1 MTVKIQKEV
10 SLILGYLMLL
20 CGVFFWDL
28 QPFHLL
34 LTLIIEYLALL
45 IVYLFVSI
53 VLSKTI
59 FDKILST
66 ASHLFNGLALGLVQ
80 GGLTMLMAYLLEG
93 RTAFD
98 QHVSELPWLVGAIT
112 VPMLIL
118 QFLALRGK
126 TIDKD
131 LQDVKMGEL
140 IFSAI
145 TFPAMIL
152 CGMLAYEWSDENKN
166 AALIAIVSIR
176 ILIEIWNNHFRKNTS
191 KKKSLRSGRI

>member
-1 MTVKIQKEV
+1 MTAKIQKEV
-10 SLILGYLMLL
+10 ALILGYLLML
-20 CGVFFWDL
+20 CGVFFWNL
-28 QPFHLL
+28 KPFHLL
-34 LTLIIEYLALL
+34 VTLIIEYLALL
-45 IVYLFVSI
+45 IVYLFISVI
-53 VLSKTI
+53 LSKTI

-66 ASHLFNGLALGLVQ
+66 TSHLFNGLVLGLIQ

-93 RTAFD
+93 RTEFD
-98 QHVSELPWLVGAIT
+98 QHASELPWLAGAIAF
-112 VPMLIL
+112 PMLIL

-152 CGMLAYEWSDENKN
+152 CGMLAYEWSDKNKN

-176 ILIEIWNNHFRKNTS
+176 IVIEIWNNHFKKNTS